1 MVTTTRKR
9 SDGTS
14 RKKSLNK
21 PPVPAAQPQSANGN
35 GASSSP
41 SDAEVLRQLYYAVL
55 KYRMMAEYAQDL
67 LPAGKYDFAIGHEAV
82 VAGTTFGLRTED
94 TIAASKRNFAALL
107 AGQIPLQHLL
117 LQQDARNCCSHG
129 LGGVVAPASLPSD
142 PFNIGTGIALA
153 HKIEQKQNV
162 VVALCAEQSPALD
175 RWHDALQVAGTQ
187 KLPIAYIIECGAVNA
202 SSASPQ
208 NAHLEDFS
216 YIARDCGFPGIVVD
230 GGDVVAV
237 WRVAQESLHR
247 ARNGSGPTLID
258 CRMDSSP
265 DPLAHMEHYM
275 RKRNAWDD
283 AWKKQISQQIRA
295 EMQAAV

>member
-67 LPAGKYDFAIGHEAV
+67 LPAGNTTSRLGTKRLWRA
-82 VAGTTFGLRTED
+82 TTFGLRTED
-94 TIAASKRNFAALL
+94 TIAASKRNFAAPL

-142 PFNIGTGIALA
+142 PFNMGTGIALA
-153 HKIEQKQNV
+153 HKFEQKQNV
-162 VVALCAEQSPALD
+162 VVALVRRVSPALD
-175 RWHDALQVAGTQ
+175 RWHEALQVAGTQ
-187 KLPIAYIIECGAVNA
+187 KLPIIYVIE
-202 SSASPQ
+202 
-208 NAHLEDFS
+208 
-216 YIARDCGFPGIVVD
+216 
-230 GGDVVAV
+230 
-237 WRVAQESLHR
+237 
-247 ARNGSGPTLID
+247 
-258 CRMDSSP
+258 
-265 DPLAHMEHYM
+265 
-275 RKRNAWDD
+275 
-283 AWKKQISQQIRA
+283 
-295 EMQAAV
+295 